1 LHSLL
6 VLCYAARMNA
16 ASLVEADWPY
26 VLDLMPA
33 DLDQSAASMLAL
45 RRRREIDSAAS
56 LLRLAL
62 LYGLCDLS
70 LRQTAA
76 QASLIGLGQMSDV
89 AVMKRLINAADW
101 LGHLVL
107 QFLQERGLT
116 RDVPALSVRIVD
128 ATVICEPGSKGT
140 DWRLHMGLDLA
151 QLQISSV
158 ELTGPEGGES
168 FLHHSAVPGQV
179 FLADRGYAHRDGVA
193 SIMDQGAHAIVRI
206 GWQSFPLETKAGKTI
221 DLVACAETLGPGE
234 IGDWDVQFRARG
246 NVYQGRLLVVRKTH
260 AAAEKAQKEVR
271 HEAKHKGRRLDP
283 RSLRAAHFICL
294 LATLPR
300 EQLTAAQGLELYRF
314 RWQIEIA
321 FKRLKS
327 LIHLDNLRAKGPA
340 LARAYLYA
348 KILGA
353 LIVEELTHSSLAFF
367 PWGYRLFPTS
377 HLSLA
382 LAADAA

>member
-1 LHSLL
+1 
-6 VLCYAARMNA
+6 M
-16 ASLVEADWPY
+16 VEADWPY

-33 DLDQSAASMLAL
+33 DFNESAVSMLAL
-45 RRRREIDSAAS
+45 RRRRQVDSASS

-89 AVMKRLINAADW
+89 AVLKRLSNASDW

-116 RDVPALSVRIVD
+116 RDVPALNVRIVD
-128 ATVICEPGSKGT
+128 ATVICQPGSKGT

-151 QLQISSV
+151 RLQISSMEV
-158 ELTGPEGGES
+158 TGPETGES
-168 FLHHSAVPGQV
+168 LLRHSAAPGSV
-179 FLADRGYAHRDGVA
+179 LLADRGYAHREGVA
-193 SIMDQGAHAIVRI
+193 SIMEQGADVVVRLN
-206 GWQSFPLETKAGKTI
+206 WHNFPLETSAGAPL
-221 DLVACAETLGPGE
+221 DLVACAEALGAGE
-234 IGDWDVQFRARG
+234 IGDWDVQFRASTG
-246 NVYQGRLLVVRKTH
+246 VYRGRLLVLRKTE
-260 AAAEKAQKEVR
+260 AAAEKASKEIR
-271 HEAKHKGRRLDP
+271 HEATRKGRQPDR

-300 EQLTAAQGLELYRF
+300 EQLPAAQGLELYRL

-327 LIHLDNLRAKGPA
+327 LIHLDNLRAKSPA

-377 HLSLA
+377 RLSLA
-382 LAADAA
+382 LAANAA